1 MTAVLF
7 VCAGNTCRSPTG
19 VAVLRQLLD
28 EAGLGDAVQ
37 IDCAGIRMDRAG
49 APPTAKARQVAA
61 RQGVDLGDQYAR
73 PVRADDFAAFDY
85 MLAMDRANF
94 ADLKARRPAGA
105 RARLD
110 LLLAFAPDIG
120 RDQVPDPHRGP
131 IADYERVYHL
141 IAAGAAGLLA
151 VLQTGLG

>member
-28 EAGLGDAVQ
+28 GAGLGDAVQ
-37 IDCAGIRMDRAG
+37 VDCAGTRMDRAG

-73 PVRADDFAAFDY
+73 PVRTGDFDAFDH
-85 MLAMDRANF
+85 MLAMDRANL
-94 ADLKARRPAGA
+94 ADLKACRRAGA

-110 LLLAFAPDIG
+110 LLLAYAPEIG
-120 RDQVPDPHRGP
+120 RDQVPDPYGGT
-131 IADYERVYHL
+131 IADYERAYHL
-141 IAAGAAGLLA
+141 IAAGAAGLFA
-151 VLQTGLG
+151 VLQTRLG